1 MKREKVVVRRKNDAS
16 GQRLECVQ
24 IRQSAQKQRTATQ
37 TAQTILVG
45 GIRYLVALLPSSSSR
60 EAPKFPKVEP
70 SNAKYRVL
78 HKLRRPSVF
87 LSKSLHLRVTCYPVS
102 FRRDLQ
108 ALVERQIIL
117 QSHARLNLRMPLPR
131 IS

>member
-1 MKREKVVVRRKNDAS
+1 VCKSGKVLKSNVQPHKQPKLFWPAESDIWLS
-16 GQRLECVQ
+16 G
-24 IRQSAQKQRTATQ
+24 
-37 TAQTILVG
+37 
-45 GIRYLVALLPSSSSR
+45 R
-60 EAPKFPKVEP
+60 EAPKFAKVEP

-78 HKLRRPSVF
+78 HKLWRPSVF

-117 QSHARLNLRMPLPR
+117 QSHARLNPRMPLPR

>member
-45 GIRYLVALLPSSSSR
+45 GIS
-60 EAPKFPKVEP
+60 
-70 SNAKYRVL
+70 
-78 HKLRRPSVF
+78 
-87 LSKSLHLRVTCYPVS
+87 C
-102 FRRDLQ
+102 LQ
-108 ALVERQIIL
+108 AQVVKPLSFQ
-117 QSHARLNLRMPLPR
+117 RLNQTMPNTGFC
-131 IS
+131 IN